1 MRKTLLR
8 QRCKFIV
15 AVTVRTVVKVV
26 MSESQRSQRLRV
38 PTEKGRLLKLGNL
51 QQKRNK
57 LSTLIYKE
65 LKEVDELIQCNNLP
79 EATER
84 ASQIQKLF
92 ESYMTAH
99 CQCQLLITNVEER
112 SQEDGE
118 ADKVDRDVYHHR
130 KHYLSWLS
138 RVTLKC
144 EEEEE
149 QRRKRP
155 ENKSKSERSSVKSL
169 PFKSAGSK
177 ASSKSLY
184 EFQVKESDE
193 QWKLEMESKKF
204 IKGSRKSSKS
214 LVSGR
219 TASSKTSSRLQEL
232 QMKERARLAELEIER
247 EFIEKQR
254 QGEIKLEQLKVQC
267 QIEKTRARMKVFE
280 EESNNFDARQS
291 VAKETKKLSDDIP
304 HYDTFTDDYIKGLQP
319 RNSTNNYENEI
330 VEMLKLSQAPT
341 VDLDVFDGNVIDF
354 QASGGGKGSRRERKI
369 VSSHQVHKR

>member
-1 MRKTLLR
+1 MNAQNLLR

-15 AVTVRTVVKVV
+15 AVTVRTGVKVV

-38 PTEKGRLLKLGNL
+38 PTEKGRLLKLRNL

-112 SQEDGE
+112 SQEDRE

-149 QRRKRP
+149 EQQR
-155 ENKSKSERSSVKSL
+155 
-169 PFKSAGSK
+169 
-177 ASSKSLY
+177 
-184 EFQVKESDE
+184 
-193 QWKLEMESKKF
+193 
-204 IKGSRKSSKS
+204 KGQ
-214 LVSGR
+214 
-219 TASSKTSSRLQEL
+219 KTSQNQNVL
-232 QMKERARLAELEIER
+232 
-247 EFIEKQR
+247 
-254 QGEIKLEQLKVQC
+254 QLKVYKDQV
-267 QIEKTRARMKVFE
+267 RV
-280 EESNNFDARQS
+280 QS
-291 VAKETKKLSDDIP
+291 SLLLLKRHLKS
-304 HYDTFTDDYIKGLQP
+304 YM
-319 RNSTNNYENEI
+319 NS
-330 VEMLKLSQAPT
+330 K
-341 VDLDVFDGNVIDF
+341 
-354 QASGGGKGSRRERKI
+354 
-369 VSSHQVHKR
+369 

>member
-1 MRKTLLR
+1 MPET
-8 QRCKFIV
+8 
-15 AVTVRTVVKVV
+15 
-26 MSESQRSQRLRV
+26 QRSQRLRV

-112 SQEDGE
+112 SQEDRE

-130 KHYLSWLS
+130 KHYLS

-149 QRRKRP
+149 EEQQRKRP

-169 PFKSAGSK
+169 QRLSSGSVKSAASK
-177 ASSKSLY
+177 TLSKKLH

-193 QWKLEMESKKF
+193 QRKLEMESKKS
-204 IKGSRKSSKS
+204 IKDSRKSSKS
-214 LVSGR
+214 LVSGT

-254 QGEIKLEQLKVQC
+254 QGEIKLEDLKVQC
-267 QIEKTRARMKVFE
+267 
-280 EESNNFDARQS
+280 
-291 VAKETKKLSDDIP
+291 
-304 HYDTFTDDYIKGLQP
+304 
-319 RNSTNNYENEI
+319 
-330 VEMLKLSQAPT
+330 
-341 VDLDVFDGNVIDF
+341 
-354 QASGGGKGSRRERKI
+354 
-369 VSSHQVHKR
+369 